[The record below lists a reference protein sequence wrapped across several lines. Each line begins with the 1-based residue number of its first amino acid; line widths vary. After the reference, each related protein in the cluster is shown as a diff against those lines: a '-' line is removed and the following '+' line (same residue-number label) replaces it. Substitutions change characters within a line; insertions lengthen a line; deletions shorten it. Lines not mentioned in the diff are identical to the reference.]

1 MKEIQNKVFSLCC
14 GGKKCPVVNVSGSDW
29 SIKDDF
35 GGEVKLTEGQVK
47 ELLEK
52 AQPLV
57 NDE

>member
-1 MKEIQNKVFSLCC
+1 MEKKNIVFSLCC
-14 GGKKCPVVNVSGSDW
+14 GNAKCPVVNVDGENW

-52 AQPLV
+52 ASPV
-57 NDE
+57 INEE